1 MMKPDYL
8 VLSFPVP
15 ECLSL
20 SLDGI
25 SGTAICGKHIGIP
38 AFIKIKNVITI
49 TKNRP
54 LIVRKIV
61 TRRMIAKSAQLLAHF
76 PAQIPVCAM
85 DAVFSGSLRNFLL
98 KFDLGKMAIL
108 FFLLKTIQ

>member
-38 AFIKIKNVITI
+38 AFIKIKNVIKI
-49 TKNRP
+49 TKNKS
-54 LIVRKIV
+54 LIDRKIV
-61 TRRMIAKSAQLLAHF
+61 TRRMIAKFAQLLAHF
-76 PAQIPVCAM
+76 PA
-85 DAVFSGSLRNFLL
+85 
-98 KFDLGKMAIL
+98 
-108 FFLLKTIQ
+108 

>member
-8 VLSFPVP
+8 VLSFPEP

-38 AFIKIKNVITI
+38 AFIKITNVMKI
-49 TKNRP
+49 TKNKSP
-54 LIVRKIV
+54 IDRKTV
-61 TRRMIAKSAQLLAHF
+61 TCRMITKSAQFLAHF
-76 PAQIPVCAM
+76 PA
-85 DAVFSGSLRNFLL
+85 
-98 KFDLGKMAIL
+98 
-108 FFLLKTIQ
+108 